1 MKTLASVDQH
11 SSLLLSGPTLI
22 GDVVDSDVFGRFP
35 CFCLRQILLLCL
47 NHLSHIVSKI
57 FADCCRRHPIGL
69 INSQDLIILV
79 NLCCSSIPQ
88 SDHII
93 NIRLIVLIWIWLYA
107 VLLCVNCSVLTLCLA
122 CSLSRRPA
130 LSLSRSL
137 SALCLLTFTLSH
149 TKTQGRSSVCGN
161 ASYEGSKTVTGAL
174 CIRQHLSESA
184 NVPPVSSSGVSVDER
199 RSASF
204 RHS

>member
-1 MKTLASVDQH
+1 MHCKQSWRH
-11 SSLLLSGPTLI
+11 SLLSGPTLI

-69 INSQDLIILV
+69 INSQDLILLV

-107 VLLCVNCSVLTLCLA
+107 VLLCVNCCVLTLCLA

-130 LSLSRSL
+130 LSLSLSL
-137 SALCLLTFTLSH
+137 CFMSLDLHAVSHLNTRTLQRVW
-149 TKTQGRSSVCGN
+149 KCFIWGQ
-161 ASYEGSKTVTGAL
+161 
-174 CIRQHLSESA
+174 
-184 NVPPVSSSGVSVDER
+184 
-199 RSASF
+199 
-204 RHS
+204 